1 MADQIRLRR
10 DTLANWEF
18 VNPVLALGE
27 PGIELNQLRQYS
39 GIKYG
44 DGVRAW
50 QELPY
55 ADANFNGVYLT
66 GDQTIDG
73 TKTFTSSVSADITGN
88 AETVTNG
95 VYTTGSYSD
104 PSWIVSLDYS
114 KVLNTPTHT
123 QSDWT
128 ELNDLSTSFIRN
140 KPVLQ
145 SNEWQQAYTNLTTN
159 SAAYLSAFSTAGGD
173 LNGTYPSPTVSK
185 IQGYS
190 ISTAQPSPG
199 QVLQWNGSAYVPG
212 SVPAGGNG
220 GGGVVYYFNY
230 GNFTGVSPTSGI
242 PVPCSLLGR
251 QYSIG
256 LSYVQ
261 TPELIQSQYT
271 LVAGFVTTPMEP
283 GVLNI
288 PAGLWDFNVWVS
300 VVGAQ
305 GVANQ
310 TQMQIVVNKY
320 NSSTATYT
328 RIASSDAIYI
338 YDPVSIAQYIGN
350 VTMPQT
356 TLVATDRLYIQFWAQ
371 KNVNQSRRLQIHFD
385 SLHPTHVHTT
395 LPSVAGTGL
404 VKLIEGVYQT
414 PASLLVDTDIASN
427 AAIKQSKIYN
437 LTTDRIVWDNT
448 NTTVLA
454 NSANWQNTY
463 TTVLANSANW
473 IGTTNNVSVTSSNII
488 GVSSVNSAPTNI
500 VTYNCSSGM
509 RYFYHTFNNIVDSDW
524 TADFINLD
532 MAVETATTIKIA
544 LNTAQST
551 PALIIGTIDGVTPIF
566 ATPTALLRCNQNTK
580 NIFMLDIIRATDG
593 NYTVFG
599 YPLTVG

>member
-1 MADQIRLRR
+1 M
-10 DTLANWEF
+10 
-18 VNPVLALGE
+18 
-27 PGIELNQLRQYS
+27 
-39 GIKYG
+39 
-44 DGVRAW
+44 
-50 QELPY
+50 
-55 ADANFNGVYLT
+55 
-66 GDQTIDG
+66 
-73 TKTFTSSVSADITGN
+73 
-88 AETVTNG
+88 
-95 VYTTGSYSD
+95 
-104 PSWIVSLDYS
+104 
-114 KVLNTPTHT
+114 
-123 QSDWT
+123 
-128 ELNDLSTSFIRN
+128 
-140 KPVLQ
+140 
-145 SNEWQQAYTNLTTN
+145 
-159 SAAYLSAFSTAGGD
+159 
-173 LNGTYPSPTVSK
+173 
-185 IQGYS
+185 
-190 ISTAQPSPG
+190 
-199 QVLQWNGSAYVPG
+199 
-212 SVPAGGNG
+212 
-220 GGGVVYYFNY
+220 
-230 GNFTGVSPTSGI
+230 
-242 PVPCSLLGR
+242 
-251 QYSIG
+251 
-256 LSYVQ
+256 Q